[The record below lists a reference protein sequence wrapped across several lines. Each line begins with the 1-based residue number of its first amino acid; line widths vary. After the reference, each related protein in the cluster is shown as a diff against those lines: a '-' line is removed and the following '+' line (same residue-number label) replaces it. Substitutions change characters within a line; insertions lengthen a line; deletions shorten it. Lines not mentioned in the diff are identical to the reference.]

1 MKTIIII
8 ASLLFANHTQESNLQ
23 NDIFDG
29 GSQCC
34 TVTQT
39 VGEEGQD
46 GFVSLTRTECTTGT
60 SKEAYKTACD
70 NANAAVQRTVMA
82 ILIGF

>member
-1 MKTIIII
+1 MKTIIIL
-8 ASLLFANHTQESNLQ
+8 ASFIFAIHSHESNLQ

-39 VGEEGQD
+39 VGEQDQD
-46 GFVSLTRTECTTGT
+46 GYVSLSRTECAIGT
-60 SKEAYKTACD
+60 SNEAYKTACD
-70 NANAAVQRTVMA
+70 KASAAVQRTVMA